1 MRTYTHEALEAE
13 KRKREEKI
21 LRKWRDMQSKGKAR
35 SLLFRVYRWLTL
47 LETFES
53 DLVLEGEKDMPEE
66 ESWRW

>member
-35 SLLFRVYRWLTL
+35 FPA
-47 LETFES
+47 FF
-53 DLVLEGEKDMPEE
+53 GFIAG
-66 ESWRW
+66 

>member
-1 MRTYTHEALEAE
+1 
-13 KRKREEKI
+13 
-21 LRKWRDMQSKGKAR
+21 MQSKGKR
-35 SLLFRVYRWLTL
+35 VSLLFSGLSLVNA